1 MLGRLLQE
9 PARGAETRVGED
21 RVEAAEGVGRRLDEV
36 FAVLPLGHVAAD
48 GDRLVWPAQLGRQ
61 RFELVL

>member
-9 PARGAETRVGED
+9 AARGAEAGVGENG
-21 RVEAAEGVGRRLDEV
+21 VETAEGVGRRLDEV
-36 FAVLPLGHVAAD
+36 FAVLPLGDVAAD
-48 GDRLVWPAQLGRQ
+48 GDRLVRPAELGRE